1 MDYKKNWE
9 ELREYLMQVK
19 EKNKPS
25 IYKKPIKYANPYK
38 IIDLSLE
45 SILKKMD
52 KIERND

>member
-52 KIERND
+52 EIERND